1 MCTPRYCARGIWGVL
16 RGILADGDAPRT
28 SEQVSYAGSF
38 LSWDLIWLS
47 VLGHFR
53 EPVCLSDVR
62 NSFIYENV
70 ITFSGWIVDGGSE
83 GGGVRTTLARKVEF
97 MYPARSLLKKNNF
110 LFTERFA
117 SCQIITTKPSSI
129 ARVAISGANCQDMIT
144 PFPGVTAH
152 LSHLV
157 TC

>member
-70 ITFSGWIVDGGSE
+70 IIFSGWIVDGGSE

-97 MYPARSLLKKNNF
+97 MYPARSLLKKIISFSRKGLLLARLLPQNP
-110 LFTERFA
+110 LQLHA
-117 SCQIITTKPSSI
+117 SPSPEQIVRT
-129 ARVAISGANCQDMIT
+129 
-144 PFPGVTAH
+144 
-152 LSHLV
+152 
-157 TC
+157 